1 VIQTRVSPTT
11 GRKAYRVRY
20 EHLGREHSRTFPR
33 LDDARAFER
42 QLREQVREGD
52 LPPSRAQ
59 RLKPLSLF
67 WAEFQAQSLLERRTL
82 DRYAQLWRVQVEPT
96 FGHMPASRI
105 TTGDVRAWV
114 ADLLTAGLS
123 RASVAQAVTVLSCC
137 LKVAVEQGIR
147 RDNPT
152 RGCRPRPD
160 IPEQGNG
167 YTPDQVRSL
176 VTAAEA
182 SDAPMYLLA
191 ATTGLR
197 FGELTGLRV
206 IDVDRDSATLAV
218 RRVVIETKGH
228 QIIKAYPKGGSAAR
242 RFIAL
247 PPGVIAAITPLV
259 ASREPDQP
267 LWPNRVG
274 GPQYYSTASAALRRA
289 QRAAGLDPAGF
300 HALRRTAATLS
311 LQAGMS
317 LRDVQA
323 MLGHAS
329 PLMTM
334 TRYALPDVDAQRAGS
349 AKVTDTILGLTSSGQ
364 NPAIDLDAD
373 DSTDP
378 TTDT

>member
-1 VIQTRVSPTT
+1 VGVVEWEGSWTDEQGPVLATGSVQVPDGADVSLEIASYTGKEPEGGGSWSLIPGQEPVDLGFVTRLTQPPD
-11 GRKAYRVRY
+11 RV
-20 EHLGREHSRTFPR
+20 
-33 LDDARAFER
+33 
-42 QLREQVREGD
+42 
-52 LPPSRAQ
+52 
-59 RLKPLSLF
+59 
-67 WAEFQAQSLLERRTL
+67 AEFQAQPLLERRTL
-82 DRYAQLWRVQVEPT
+82 DRYAQLWRLQVEPT
-96 FGHMPASRI
+96 FGHVPASRI

-114 ADLLTAGLS
+114 ADLLAAGLS

-259 ASREPDQP
+259 AGREPDQP

-289 QRAAGLDPAGF
+289 RSVRRASIPPGSTRFGEP
-300 HALRRTAATLS
+300 LR
-311 LQAGMS
+311 
-317 LRDVQA
+317 
-323 MLGHAS
+323 H
-329 PLMTM
+329 
-334 TRYALPDVDAQRAGS
+334 S
-349 AKVTDTILGLTSSGQ
+349 ACR
-364 NPAIDLDAD
+364 PE
-373 DSTDP
+373 
-378 TTDT
+378 